1 MPQWRAVARVA
12 DRPPSRRLDAMGTHA
27 PMLRLSR
34 PPGNSHKPPPPRI
47 RQAPARV
54 AEESAASTR
63 IHRIVH
69 DLLGILS

>member
-1 MPQWRAVARVA
+1 
-12 DRPPSRRLDAMGTHA
+12 MGTHA

-54 AEESAASTR
+54 AEKSAASTR

-69 DLLGILS
+69 DLFGILP